1 MFSVPF
7 DMFVHYIAE
16 DFVVQDTFFDE
27 FVVAHTLGWWCKAI
41 MIRNLPLLW
50 VLSIGFEFCE
60 VRSNSDTLPFRSI
73 PLRVFFP
80 KTFVVFLYWKSLEL
94 NKSYFFHSY
103 CIVFSIRAYFTS
115 WWLGFCVTTC
125 LCGSLRNLWFWYT
138 TYSLSESYVGF
149 AASF

>member
-7 DMFVHYIAE
+7 DMFFHYIAE

-60 VRSNSDTLPFRSI
+60 VRSNSDTLPFRSRGEFSFQKHLLSFCI
-73 PLRVFFP
+73 E
-80 KTFVVFLYWKSLEL
+80 KAWSL
-94 NKSYFFHSY
+94 
-103 CIVFSIRAYFTS
+103 TS
-115 WWLGFCVTTC
+115 RISSTVTV
-125 LCGSLRNLWFWYT
+125 LCFISGHISLH
-138 TYSLSESYVGF
+138 GG
-149 AASF
+149 